1 MYVARSIIWALL
13 PFSQLLLERVVAF
26 EYCDRNECKQS
37 CDETDFVDLRN
48 GSFLMNRKI
57 YQLQDC
63 ENKSLTLAT
72 SMNWK
77 AQPEA
82 TLKIG
87 SIKRFT
93 VHTTAAYIGQLIVDE
108 FATRVRISKVEMSD
122 RDIPQNL
129 DKDAL
134 RDLALANG
142 TIFIEE
148 MRLQNYSTINMG
160 QIFGGQKAK
169 FTFANVTIKNVEE
182 LDLFIY
188 EDITEIANRDEEI
201 KRQKENLVQKTQ
213 QLEDFES
220 TVSGLKTSN
229 IVTGVFLFLV
239 VFGAMPGVY
248 CYFKR

>member
-1 MYVARSIIWALL
+1 MSVARSIIWALL
-13 PFSQLLLERVVAF
+13 LFSQLFLDGVAAY
-26 EYCDRNECKQS
+26 EHYDRNECKQS

-63 ENKSLTLAT
+63 ENRSLTLAT
-72 SMNWK
+72 SIHWK
-77 AQPEA
+77 AQSEA

-108 FATRVRISKVEMSD
+108 FAKRVQISKVEMSD

-134 RDLALANG
+134 EDLALANG

-148 MRLQNYSTINMG
+148 MTLQKYSTINMG

-169 FTFANVTIKNVEE
+169 FTFANVTIKNVED
-182 LDLFIY
+182 LDIFIY
-188 EDITEIANRDEEI
+188 EDVAEIAKRDEEI
-201 KRQKENLVQKTQ
+201 KRQKDDLAQKTQ

-229 IVTGVFLFLV
+229 IVTGVFLFVV
-239 VFGAMPGVY
+239 VFGAMPAVY